1 MRKNAG
7 VIGLVAVVLAFLGI
21 SNLPKNAPGGAPA
34 SQTEM
39 EAKPKPA
46 AETKGQTEPFPPCG
60 EIKERLQLLVAENP
74 DQKWELP
81 SVCYLDR
88 KRRIDPTVP
97 RLTPADVTFAIATA
111 PNPISTHLP
120 LQFDRSIEIIVQAA
134 QDNNYLYE
142 ASWLPWNE
150 PKDYTRY
157 PDQVAAEAVQSMD
170 ENQPGVLVLRHSP
183 GQGDNPSHTGDLA
196 VFVVSE
202 SPTGGI
208 DQVEF
213 ENALAW
219 IEELGGLKTGGELK
233 ILGPTFSGSL
243 PSLYR
248 SLHFPILKPLLGKMR
263 INISSGSVSD
273 DPSYDWF
280 SQKMNEK
287 PFNPPLVTFETAL
300 EGDCRVV
307 NRFVQYIENQ
317 RFNPERVAV
326 LSEDET
332 AFGKRANGKAK
343 DTENGSCKPS
353 GKPIYLY
360 YPRDIATLRSAYE
373 KQSIFNSGTQTSS
386 SPNEPATALR
396 GDLSEPA
403 GSEHDTVRTYG
414 GRLTPLA
421 QESVLRAITDVLKAK
436 DIQFVI
442 LKSTN
447 SLDQIFLSQFLRRS
461 FPDARI
467 VIDGADLLFRRGAQG
482 ASLRGVMVLSTYP
495 LLTWQQDWTSSAT
508 DQSYKS
514 YRVFGQDLAE
524 GLYIAARGLFPDLGP
539 KVRIANYAPPAWA
552 RSGEPMYK
560 DDDTRPATW
569 LTVIGHR
576 QFWPVAVLNSF
587 TLKVSEPKS
596 LLASKPEPND
606 SRNCPSSGC
615 HAVQFLPVE
624 FWILLIVCFFWGFFH
639 NRWCASGSISPVP
652 APFRLAYFAPVPRA
666 QHSAL
671 IAFGSWLVAAASLVV
686 ATDSGVFSWEL
697 DCWSGVI
704 AFLLLIVF
712 LFAIFGCAKNYELP
726 VMTNVDFKALDST
739 AARRAATYA
748 AILFFTLF
756 ALLQLAIVHNLTLA
770 NRFPALWRSINLLS
784 GVSGMLP
791 QLFLIAG
798 MYCWFWFSL
807 RGLALFGDDRP
818 MLPVEADLRLPSDPP
833 DKKPILWV
841 FSREHEDKWAS
852 HEALPF
858 GKFYFKWLGI
868 FFPITLVIGTILL
881 RGFRLRTF
889 AEHTFGTYIFIWV
902 SLCIS
907 AVLADTAQV
916 SSAWINLRGLLTNLD
931 RLALRRTLDALRGL
945 SWSSVWAMSGDVL
958 KERYS
963 LLSRQIEAM
972 THLKN
977 RLNEWTAH
985 SVADAEIQ
993 AILLWKIDR
1002 CQKDKIWKLA
1012 TWYENL
1018 DSEPI
1023 HGVTELREVQ
1033 EEIASIAGLALSKLL
1048 IPSWRA
1054 EKDSLIFDLT
1064 QKVSTEAE
1072 KYSGPVISNKV
1083 PRRVLA
1089 AEEFFVLPYVGFI
1102 QNILGRIRT
1111 IVLGSLLLFIATT
1124 LAVSSY
1130 PFDPLPVLGG
1140 IFLVVFVISGTT
1152 LIVIYAGMHRDATLS
1167 YITGTQPGE
1176 LGWGFWQQLIAYGI
1190 GPLLGLLTTL
1200 FPSITDFVFSW
1211 LQPSTQAIK

>member
-1 MRKNAG
+1 MKKNAG
-7 VIGLVAVVLAFLGI
+7 VITLVAVVLAFLGI
-21 SNLPKNAPGGAPA
+21 SNLPKNAPGGAPI
-34 SQTEM
+34 SQTEV
-39 EAKPKPA
+39 EAKLA
-46 AETKGQTEPFPPCG
+46 AKTKGHTELSPPC
-60 EIKERLQLLVAENP
+60 EQIKGRLQLLVAENP
-74 DQKWELP
+74 DQEWGLP
-81 SVCYLDR
+81 DFCYTNPNEQRLP
-88 KRRIDPTVP
+88 K
-97 RLTPADVTFAIATA
+97 LTPANVTFAIATA
-111 PNPISTHLP
+111 PNPVSTHMP

-142 ASWLPWNE
+142 GSWLPWNE
-150 PKDYTRY
+150 PKDYARY
-157 PDQVAAEAVQSMD
+157 PDQLAAESVQSTD
-170 ENQPGVLVLRHSP
+170 ENQPGVLVFRHSP
-183 GQGDNPSHTGDLA
+183 GQGDDPSYTGGLA

-202 SPTGGI
+202 SPTGGV
-208 DQVEF
+208 DQVVF
-213 ENALAW
+213 ENALSW
-219 IEELGGLKTGGELK
+219 IDQMGGLTPTSELK
-233 ILGPTFSGSL
+233 VLGPTFSGSL

-248 SLHFPILKPLLGKMR
+248 SLHFPILKSLLGKIKIR
-263 INISSGSVSD
+263 VSSGSVSD
-273 DPSYDWF
+273 NSSYDWF
-280 SQKMNEK
+280 AQKMNEK
-287 PFNPPLVTFETAL
+287 PPLGTFETAL
-300 EGDCRVV
+300 EGDCRMV
-307 NRFVQYIENQ
+307 NRFVEYVSSQHYKT
-317 RFNPERVAV
+317 ERIAV

-332 AFGKRANGKAK
+332 AFGKGPTGEAEVTK
-343 DTENGSCKPS
+343 NGSCTPS
-353 GKPIYLY
+353 GKPIHLY

-386 SPNEPATALR
+386 SANAPGTTLR

-403 GSEHDTVRTYG
+403 SSEHETVRTYG

-421 QESVLRAITDVLKAK
+421 QESVLLAITDVLKAK

-461 FPDARI
+461 FPDVRV
-467 VIDGADLLFRRGAQG
+467 VIDGSDLLFRRGAQG

-495 LLTWQQDWTSSAT
+495 LLTWQQDWTFSAT
-508 DQSYKS
+508 DQPDKS
-514 YRVFGQDLAE
+514 YRIFGQDFAE
-524 GLYIAARGLFPDLGP
+524 GLYIAARGLFPELGS
-539 KVRIANYAPPAWA
+539 KVRIANYSPPAWA
-552 RSGEPMYK
+552 RSGELMYK

-587 TLKVSEPKS
+587 TLKDSEPKS
-596 LLASKPEPND
+596 LLFSKPEYSD
-606 SRNCPSSGC
+606 STNCLSSGC

-624 FWILLIVCFFWGFFH
+624 FWILLIICFFWGFFH

-652 APFRLAYFAPVPRA
+652 ALFRLAYFAPVPRA

-686 ATDSGVFSWEL
+686 ATDSGVFSWGL
-697 DCWSGVI
+697 DRWSGVI
-704 AFLLLIVF
+704 ALVLLIVF
-712 LFAIFGCAKNYELP
+712 LFAIFGCAKNYELSP
-726 VMTNVDFKALDST
+726 MTDVDFKALDSA

-748 AILFFTLF
+748 AILVFALFTLR
-756 ALLQLAIVHNLTLA
+756 QLALVHNLTLA
-770 NRFPALWRSINLLS
+770 NRFPAYWRSINLLS
-784 GVSGMLP
+784 GVSGLLP

-818 MLPVEADLRLPSDPP
+818 VLPAEVDLRLASDSP
-833 DKKPILWV
+833 DKKPILWM
-841 FSREHEDKWAS
+841 FSREHADKWADYQ
-852 HEALPF
+852 ALPF
-858 GKFYFKWLGI
+858 GKFYFRWLGI
-868 FFPITLVIGTILL
+868 FFPISLVIGTILL

-889 AEHTFGTYIFIWV
+889 AEYTFGTYIFIWV

-907 AVLADTAQV
+907 VVLADTAQV
-916 SSAWINLRGLLTNLD
+916 SSAWINLRGLLANLD

-945 SWSSVWAMSGDVL
+945 SWRSVWAMSGDVL
-958 KERYS
+958 QERYS

-977 RLNEWTAH
+977 RLNEWTAK
-985 SVADAEIQ
+985 SVTDAENQ
-993 AILLWKIDR
+993 AILLWKIEQ
-1002 CQKDKIWKLA
+1002 CQKDKILKFA
-1012 TWYENL
+1012 SWYENL
-1018 DSEPI
+1018 DSGPI
-1023 HGVTELREVQ
+1023 NDVTELREVQ

-1048 IPSWRA
+1048 IPSWRT
-1054 EKDSLIFDLT
+1054 EKDSLIFDRT
-1064 QKVSTEAE
+1064 QKTSADAE
-1072 KYSGPVISNKV
+1072 KYSGPLISNNV

-1102 QNILGRIRT
+1102 QNMLGRIRT
-1111 IVLGSLLLFIATT
+1111 IVLGSLFLFIATT

-1140 IFLVVFVISGTT
+1140 IFLVVFVITGTT

-1167 YITGTQPGE
+1167 YLTGTQPGE
-1176 LGWGFWQQLIAYGI
+1176 LGGEFWRHLFAYGI